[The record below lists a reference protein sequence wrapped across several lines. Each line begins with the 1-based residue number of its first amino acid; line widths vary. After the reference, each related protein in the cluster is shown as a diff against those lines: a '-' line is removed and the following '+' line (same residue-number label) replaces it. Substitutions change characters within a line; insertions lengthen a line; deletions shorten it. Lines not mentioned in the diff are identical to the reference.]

1 MDQVIRI
8 EDIKS
13 YIQRRRNF
21 LSTRRESAET
31 PADKGKIIGM
41 LQALADFEGM
51 IRQLRVIP
59 ASSVFASPAPQNF
72 KCSCDDLFAQWLI
85 ALNLPD
91 ACLDDFQD
99 DTRQNRMIARHPK
112 HKQGIVLLGQL
123 TRNKA
128 LIDTIL
134 ATLRGQA
141 PQSPAGDSVAPAR
154 VMGGNGGTCPF
165 CGKTYKYAKAL
176 ASHVAGCPKKSSL

>member
-1 MDQVIRI
+1 MDEVIRI
-8 EDIKS
+8 ADIEN
-13 YIQRRRNF
+13 YIHRRQAY
-21 LSTRRESAET
+21 LSSRRDAAEM
-31 PADKGKIIGM
+31 PAEKGKIIGM

-51 IRQLRVIP
+51 ARQLRVIP
-59 ASSVFASPAPQNF
+59 ASSIISPPTPQNNQP
-72 KCSCDDLFAQWLI
+72 SCDGLAARWLS
-85 ALNLPD
+85 ALDLPD

-112 HKQGIVLLGQL
+112 HKQGIILLGQL
-123 TRNKA
+123 TRNKS

-134 ATLRGQA
+134 ATLHGQA

-154 VMGGNGGTCPF
+154 VMAGNGSCPF

-176 ASHVAGCPKKSSL
+176 ASHVAGCPKKSSP